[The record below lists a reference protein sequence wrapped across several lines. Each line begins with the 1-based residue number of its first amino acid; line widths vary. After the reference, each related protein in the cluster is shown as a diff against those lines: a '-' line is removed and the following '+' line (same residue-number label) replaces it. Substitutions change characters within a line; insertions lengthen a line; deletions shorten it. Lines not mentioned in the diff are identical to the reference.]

1 MDGMAKRE
9 RTAAGDELSE
19 EFGGVGS
26 ARLNRVAAGKEAVY
40 VPASETEGMS
50 AASNG
55 GMQSG
60 GTRRD
65 RNPASERRDI
75 GNVARDVGCLSLFEE
90 RTAVRRAVAL
100 FDTERALWVAWR
112 IELQRVCA
120 SSGEPG
126 PLDRLERNS
135 AAEESSI
142 GGQQQPVS
150 DRTER
155 EGEMLGVLGAGAR
168 GEALGAGLG
177 ASLRLSTGID
187 GDLRGARPLCRDML
201 SGGELDVGGRQHGTG
216 TTGRWSQHQGCL
228 YASVGG
234 TLAAEFVPGSRWQDT
249 SAEGGGAAGATRL
262 D

>member
-26 ARLNRVAAGKEAVY
+26 AGLNRVA
-40 VPASETEGMS
+40 S
-50 AASNG
+50 
-55 GMQSG
+55 
-60 GTRRD
+60 R
-65 RNPASERRDI
+65 
-75 GNVARDVGCLSLFEE
+75 
-90 RTAVRRAVAL
+90 
-100 FDTERALWVAWR
+100 
-112 IELQRVCA
+112 
-120 SSGEPG
+120 EPG
-126 PLDRLERNS
+126 SLDRLERNS

-187 GDLRGARPLCRDML
+187 GDLRGARPLWHL
-201 SGGELDVGGRQHGTG
+201 SIIL
-216 TTGRWSQHQGCL
+216 C
-228 YASVGG
+228 
-234 TLAAEFVPGSRWQDT
+234 F
-249 SAEGGGAAGATRL
+249 EGVDRMRS
-262 D
+262 